1 MSETDSPS
9 IPRVQVLLASFR
21 GRRFIGQQIDSI
33 LDQSHRNLE
42 ILVRDDGSDDGTVEE
57 LGRIESKAGGRV
69 RLLDRSGV
77 NVGIINNF
85 GTLLNAATAD
95 YVMFSDGDDVWL
107 PDKVEASLKQI
118 MASEVTLGQST
129 PVLVHTDLRVVGPNL
144 EPIADSFWQRQRLDV
159 ERGVAMQRVLPFN
172 CVTGSTIMMNRA
184 LVDLSRP
191 IPSQV
196 LMHDW
201 WVALVAAATGH
212 ITTVNKPTVLYR
224 QHGQNALGSRSY
236 GMRYIA
242 SRATALFSKGGM
254 HEILLRT
261 YAQAELL
268 RTRLG
273 DRIDPQRRPWV
284 DAWASMSSRGPIARR
299 RIAISRGFAM
309 PDLPRQVG
317 MLAAM

>member
-1 MSETDSPS
+1 M
-9 IPRVQVLLASFR
+9 LLASFR

-33 LDQSHRNLE
+33 LDQSHRDLE

-57 LGRIESKAGGRV
+57 LCRIENKAGGRV

-85 GTLLNAATAD
+85 GILLDAASAD

-118 MASEVTLGQST
+118 MASEATLGGST

-144 EPIADSFWQRQRLDV
+144 EPIADSFWQRQKLDV
-159 ERGVAMQRVLPFN
+159 DRGVAMQRLLPFN

-184 LVDLSRP
+184 LVELSRP

-201 WVALVAAATGH
+201 WVALVAGATGQ
-212 ITTVNKPTVLYR
+212 ITSIDRPTVLYR
-224 QHGQNALGSRSY
+224 QHGRNALGSRSY
-236 GMRYIA
+236 GLKYIA
-242 SRATALFSKGGM
+242 TRATALFAKGGM
-254 HEILLRT
+254 HEILHRT
-261 YAQAELL
+261 YAQSELL

-284 DAWASMSSRGPIARR
+284 DEWASMPARGPIARR
-299 RIAISRGFAM
+299 RIAMSRGFAM
-309 PDLPRQVG
+309 PDFPRQVG
-317 MLAAM
+317 MLVAM

>member
-1 MSETDSPS
+1 MSAIASSS

-21 GRRFIGQQIDSI
+21 GRRYIRQQIDSI
-33 LDQSHRNLE
+33 LNQSHSNIE
-42 ILVRDDGSDDGTVEE
+42 VLVRDDGSDDGTVEE
-57 LGRIESKAGGRV
+57 LDGIEGLAGGRM
-69 RLLDRSGV
+69 RLLDRSGT

-85 GTLLNAATAD
+85 GTLLNAASAD

-107 PDKVEASLKQI
+107 PDKIEASLKQI
-118 MASEVTLGQST
+118 MTSEATHGRST
-129 PVLVHTDLRVVGPNL
+129 PAMVHTDLRVVGPNL

-159 ERGVAMQRVLPFN
+159 HRGVVMQRLLPFN

-184 LVDLSRP
+184 LVELARP

-201 WVALVAAATGH
+201 WVALVAAATGC

-224 QHGQNALGSRSY
+224 QHGRNALGSRSY
-236 GMRYIA
+236 GLKYIT
-242 SRATALFSKGGM
+242 SRATALFSSGGM
-254 HEILLRT
+254 HEILQRT

-268 RTRLG
+268 RTQLG

-299 RIAISRGFAM
+299 RVAISRGFAM